1 MAQLCALISDC
12 SVTLHPPLR
21 TLRNGFGNSQPQ
33 ILCWEW
39 WSKGASI
46 PLLLG
51 KSSWLSCGSQLRL
64 AVVSVAA
71 VRFICT
77 CRYILNFILPQE
89 CPQMGC
95 SNSLGF
101 TPSLDYKSPDLF

>member
-1 MAQLCALISDC
+1 MAHLRVLISDY

-21 TLRNGFGNSQPQ
+21 TSGNGFEISQPP
-33 ILCWEW
+33 ILCCKW

-51 KSSWLSCGSQLRL
+51 KSSWLSCGSELRL
-64 AVVSVAA
+64 AIVSVAA
-71 VRFICT
+71 VRIICT

-95 SNSLGF
+95 FNSLGF
-101 TPSLDYKSPDLF
+101 TLSLDYKSSDLF